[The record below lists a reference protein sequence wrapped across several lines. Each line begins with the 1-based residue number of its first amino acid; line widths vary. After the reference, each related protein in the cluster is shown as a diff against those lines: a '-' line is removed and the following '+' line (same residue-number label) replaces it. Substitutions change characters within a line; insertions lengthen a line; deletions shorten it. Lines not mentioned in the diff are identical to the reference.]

1 VNNDG
6 NPLYFSFFSKICKPF
21 PICYSDITLK
31 DIHHNHEYYSKTK
44 GSILVTV
51 FGATG
56 KQGGS
61 VICALAQDEKYR
73 LRGVSKSADN
83 KFKDLKDHGVEM
95 MVANIATGEG
105 LDEAF
110 KGAHAAFL
118 VTPSFDKDV
127 EGKEYESGVK
137 LIEKAKE
144 HGVKIIVFSTAVH
157 AQAISNQ
164 KYNVPQFD
172 AKARLTEYLR
182 NLQQKEKP
190 FEHVIYVA
198 PGFYYQNFYWKAFA
212 PKKEGDTYVF
222 RLPETK
228 ILTAFDVHDIGPIV
242 KIALERPHE
251 FSNKTIFLAA
261 EEAPPEEFIKTFEK
275 VTGKKA
281 RLEKISLSE
290 LKNNPNI
297 HHTEQI
303 YQMFQFMNEYTYFG
317 KDREHFIHAKDI
329 YPNLTTWEAYL
340 KQNPFE
346 TP

>member
-1 VNNDG
+1 MQQQQKFEDTH
-6 NPLYFSFFSKICKPF
+6 IR
-21 PICYSDITLK
+21 LK
-31 DIHHNHEYYSKTK
+31 DIHHSHEYHSKAK
-44 GSILVTV
+44 GSIHVTV

-61 VICALAQDEKYR
+61 VICALAQDEKYC
-73 LRGVSKSADN
+73 LRGVAKSADN
-83 KFKDLKDHGVEM
+83 PKYKDLKDHGVEM
-95 MVANIATGEG
+95 MVTNFATGEG

-110 KGAHAAFL
+110 KGTHVVFL
-118 VTPSFDKDV
+118 VTPSFDQDI
-127 EGKEYESGVK
+127 EGKEFECGVR

-144 HGVKIIVFSTAVH
+144 HGVKTVVFSTSVH
-157 AQAISNQ
+157 AHAISKQ
-164 KYNVPQFD
+164 KYNVPHFD

-190 FEHVIYVA
+190 FEHVIFVA
-198 PGFYYQNFYWKAFA
+198 PGFYYQNFYWKAFS
-212 PKKEGDTYVF
+212 PKKEGNTYVF

-242 KIALERPHE
+242 KIALEKPHE
-251 FSNKTIFLAA
+251 ISNKTIILAG
-261 EEAPPEEFIKTFEK
+261 EEAPPEEYIKTFEK

-281 RLEKISLSE
+281 RLEQISLSD

-297 HHTEQI
+297 HHADQI
-303 YQMFQFMNEYTYFG
+303 YQMFQFMNEFTYFG
-317 KDREHFIHAKDI
+317 KDREHFIHARDI
-329 YPNLTTWEAYL
+329 YPKFTTWEAYL